1 MHTRRHELGPGTS
14 TVLTRPGL
22 AVLVCD
28 DTFPTELRTA
38 VDAADAAPGGWQP
51 LGRELGEL
59 LGAGA
64 SLPAF
69 GAVAVLD
76 DGILVLLAGAVVA
89 TLTAADGSERRL
101 SGVEVATWLDRV
113 VDAEQA
119 SITLAPEGQPVPAD
133 PSPYAVVEGVVP
145 AGWVRSV
152 DPSVT
157 VSAPAPVW
165 PTPPTPPAAASRS
178 TPPPTPMGVPP
189 VPTTGTAA
197 RAGDPTA
204 DTAAS
209 GPSGPPPPPIAA
221 TGTVPPSGGPA
232 PTPPP
237 APPAP
242 PAATGRATMA
252 APRTTASPVGTSS
265 ARVEGILC
273 PRDHLNAPDAT
284 ACRECG
290 EDLGAGPHDRVERD
304 RPSLGFLVLDD
315 GAAYAL
321 DGRYVL
327 GREPTTDPLVAAGK
341 ARPIVLD
348 DPQRSVSRV
357 HAEVRLVG
365 WDVQLL
371 DRGST
376 NGTYVL
382 RGDVWEPVSRDEPR
396 LISPGTRMAVGQRTF
411 IFEAPRPV

>member
-1 MHTRRHELGPGTS
+1 MHTRRHELGPGTA
-14 TVLTRPGL
+14 TALLRPGL

-28 DTFPTELRTA
+28 DAFPPELRTA
-38 VDAADAAPGGWQP
+38 IDEADAAPGGWQE
-51 LGRELGEL
+51 LGRELGDL

-76 DGILVLLAGAVVA
+76 DGVLVFLAGAVVA
-89 TLTAADGSERRL
+89 TLTAADGHERRL

-152 DPSVT
+152 DPTVT
-157 VSAPAPVW
+157 VAAPTPAW
-165 PTPPTPPAAASRS
+165 PTPPTPPSAASHA
-178 TPPPTPMGVPP
+178 TPPPAPTVAPS
-189 VPTTGTAA
+189 VPTADPAA
-197 RAGDPTA
+197 RAADPTA
-204 DTAAS
+204 GAAAS
-209 GPSGPPPPPIAA
+209 GPSGPPPPPVAA
-221 TGTVPPSGGPA
+221 TGVLPPTAGLA
-232 PTPPP
+232 TTPPT
-237 APPAP
+237 AP

-252 APRTTASPVGTSS
+252 APRTAASAGAATSG
-265 ARVEGILC
+265 RVEGILC
-273 PRDHLNAPDAT
+273 PWDHLNAPDAA
-284 ACRECG
+284 ACRDCG
-290 EDLGAGPHDRVERD
+290 EALGAGPHDRVERD

-327 GREPTTDPLVAAGK
+327 GREPDADPLVAAGDG
-341 ARPIVLD
+341 RPIVVD

-382 RGDVWEPVSRDEPR
+382 RGDVWEPVSGQEPR

-411 IFEAPRPV
+411 VYEAARPV